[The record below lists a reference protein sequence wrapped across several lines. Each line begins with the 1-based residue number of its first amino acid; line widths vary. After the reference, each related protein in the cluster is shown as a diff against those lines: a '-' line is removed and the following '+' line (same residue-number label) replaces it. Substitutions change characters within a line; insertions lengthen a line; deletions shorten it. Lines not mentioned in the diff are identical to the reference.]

1 MQAQERDGAFEKI
14 LINCLLASITAK
26 DFFVS
31 TALLWSED
39 PDLLPLQIFLF
50 RDEVFRGSMTFA
62 QLLLAGLF
70 DLVFELV
77 PSEF

>member
-14 LINCLLASITAK
+14 LINCLLASIKAK

-39 PDLLPLQIFLF
+39 PDLLPL
-50 RDEVFRGSMTFA
+50 T
-62 QLLLAGLF
+62 
-70 DLVFELV
+70 DLSL
-77 PSEF
+77 S